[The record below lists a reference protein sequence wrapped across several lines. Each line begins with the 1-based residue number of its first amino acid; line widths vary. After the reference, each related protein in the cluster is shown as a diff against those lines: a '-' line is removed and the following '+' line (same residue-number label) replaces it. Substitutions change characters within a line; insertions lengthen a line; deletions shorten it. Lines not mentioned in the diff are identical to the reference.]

1 MHAVDGMFQL
11 AMPWWQFAMR
21 AAIVYVVV
29 LLLIRLSGKHTLG
42 ELSIFDLLVV
52 IVVGSSLR
60 TSMIGN
66 DKSLPGGLL
75 VVATLLLMDFIAAW
89 LASRYRRID
98 RVVQGRPVLLARNG
112 KLFEDVLRRCRI
124 PRSNFDTAMR
134 KKGCDDIRRVRY
146 AILEPNGSIT
156 IRKRAERGEH
166 GGTTLGPL

>member
-1 MHAVDGMFQL
+1 MNGMFHL

-29 LLLIRLSGKHTLG
+29 LILIRLSGKHTLG

-75 VVATLLLMDFIAAW
+75 VVATLLLMDFVVAW
-89 LASRYRRID
+89 LTSRYRRVD

-112 KLFEDVLRRCRI
+112 VLFDDVLKRCRI
-124 PRSNFDTAMR
+124 AQSNFHTALR
-134 KKGCDDIRRVRY
+134 KQGCESIDELEQ
-146 AILEPNGSIT
+146 AILEPSGSIT
-156 IRKRAERGEH
+156 IRKRD
-166 GGTTLGPL
+166 GGGA